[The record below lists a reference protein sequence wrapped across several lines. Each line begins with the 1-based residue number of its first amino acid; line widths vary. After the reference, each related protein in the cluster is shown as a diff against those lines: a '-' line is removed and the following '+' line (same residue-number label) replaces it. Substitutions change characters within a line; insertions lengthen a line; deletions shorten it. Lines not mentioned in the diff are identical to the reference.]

1 MLVKRTIR
9 IVLIHYKDLTSIPT
23 VNVIGKEN
31 VYMVTVYT
39 LCTAEVSVS
48 VVHFAFPLLAVSI
61 LTSAH
66 TAFGLLNRNVESSN
80 LHMSL
85 FVVACFLLPISR
97 ICICG
102 IFGSFDSIVLSFHSS
117 YASSIVHIVLP
128 IFDRN
133 KCEFILLSLQLFGA
147 FRNFASRRVGHVTV
161 WGCWIVGFILCPQ
174 SVVSSRLLILLFGGR
189 PYFFFACIKHIRKN
203 VSIKGDTSV
212 RLRRCGLKGISL
224 LYSFSDK
231 HLMHIQAVLVCV
243 LHGTAEHITTL
254 TIVHN
259 RICEIMVNNTTFTA
273 IWHRAKIHRILKAIN
288 K

>member
-1 MLVKRTIR
+1 MMILHSRGGGLKCSFLFRTQFHPFLFSKHHCCLLIR
-9 IVLIHYKDLTSIPT
+9 NHF
-23 VNVIGKEN
+23 NW
-31 VYMVTVYT
+31 YT
-39 LCTAEVSVS
+39 CTLQT
-48 VVHFAFPLLAVSI
+48 FQCRI
-61 LTSAH
+61 
-66 TAFGLLNRNVESSN
+66 SSQA
-80 LHMSL
+80 LRFS
-85 FVVACFLLPISR
+85 
-97 ICICG
+97 ICG
-102 IFGSFDSIVLSFHSS
+102 IFGSFDSIVLSFRSS

-128 IFDRN
+128 IFDRSRR
-133 KCEFILLSLQLFGA
+133 EFILLFLQLFRA

-203 VSIKGDTSV
+203 VSIKGETSV